1 MNGAFKK
8 LIVIMKKICHVHSQV
23 IFYTFKYSR
32 YSTYHIQ
39 HKRKKKKR
47 MKYLI
52 AKINEL

>member
-8 LIVIMKKICHVHSQV
+8 LIVIMKKICRVHSQV

-39 HKRKKKKR
+39 HKRKNKK
-47 MKYLI
+47 
-52 AKINEL
+52 